1 MSGGL
6 CEPSRGLVCGREWVA
21 GSSSWCSTF
30 PGCQPLGI
38 TGRYGVKGVAREGRA
53 LARPHHR
60 AGARRSQDASHSAL
74 PGGTVSREWPG
85 RDEHWLV
92 RVIELVLDVPRMPA
106 TRHYREVRCQGSG
119 LGGTSTGSS
128 ASSSWCSTFP
138 GNSTLSEGST
148 LGITGECGVKGV
160 TRDGRAPARP
170 LPNTRQL
177 PQLVKLNS
185 SPSTPALITAPG
197 SKSPARMRWAS
208 GFSIQRWIARLSGRA
223 P

>member
-21 GSSSWCSTF
+21 G
-30 PGCQPLGI
+30 
-38 TGRYGVKGVAREGRA
+38 
-53 LARPHHR
+53 HR

-92 RVIELVLDVPRMPA
+92 RVIELVLDVPRKFDTLGGLDA
-106 TRHYREVRCQGSG
+106 RHYRGVRCQGSG

-148 LGITGECGVKGV
+148 LGITGEDRKSGV

-170 LPNTRQL
+170 PPIPVNC
-177 PQLVKLNS
+177 
-185 SPSTPALITAPG
+185 
-197 SKSPARMRWAS
+197 
-208 GFSIQRWIARLSGRA
+208 LSR
-223 P
+223 

>member
-1 MSGGL
+1 MLDVPRMPATRHYREVRCQGSGLGGT
-6 CEPSRGLVCGREWVA
+6 STGSSA
-21 GSSSWCSTF
+21 SSSWCSTF

-53 LARPHHR
+53 LARPRHR

-92 RVIELVLDVPRMPA
+92 RVIELVLDVPRKLDTLGGLDA
-106 TRHYREVRCQGSG
+106 RHYRGVRCQGSDPG
-119 LGGTSTGSS
+119 RTST
-128 ASSSWCSTFP
+128 SSST
-138 GNSTLSEGST
+138 
-148 LGITGECGVKGV
+148 
-160 TRDGRAPARP
+160 
-170 LPNTRQL
+170 PNTRQL
-177 PQLVKLNS
+177 PQPVKLNS